1 MSDIIRNARIEPD
14 DWSLLRLA
22 EGEDATTVAIAAGRV
37 IVPLAV
43 WQARRDELLPRA
55 DAGELGVWLAG
66 SEEPGELAADLPRL
80 AVVAVDFPKFADG
93 RGYSI
98 ARLLKS
104 RHGYRG
110 ELRAIGEVLRDQFF
124 YLTRCGFT
132 ALQPR
137 PGRYTAEQLQA
148 ALASLHDFS
157 EPYQGAETPAEP
169 LFRRHPRPQAGEGAA
184 R

>member
-14 DWSLLRLA
+14 DWSVLRLA
-22 EGEDATTVAIAAGRV
+22 EGEEGATVAIAAGRV

-43 WQARRDELLPRA
+43 WQARRDELLARA
-55 DAGELGVWLAG
+55 EAGELGVWLAG
-66 SEEPGELAADLPRL
+66 SDDPAEIAADLPRL
-80 AVVAVDFPKFADG
+80 PLVAVDFPKFADG

-98 ARLLKS
+98 GRLLHS
-104 RHGYRG
+104 RYGYRG

-137 PGRYTAEQLQA
+137 PGRYTAEQLEA
-148 ALASLHDFS
+148 AIASLHDFS
-157 EPYQGAETPAEP
+157 EPYQGAEDRPEP
-169 LFRRHPRPQAGEGAA
+169 LFRRQPRPQTGEGAA
-184 R
+184 Q